1 MYVELEHE
9 DTSITQDHKEYI
21 GYYNNDK
28 TNYGLY
34 FQHGKLSFSYTDNNS
49 NDINIELT
57 DKQTLDMYKCMKR
70 HFEKDLIN

>member
-1 MYVELEHE
+1 MTLEHKDTGITE
-9 DTSITQDHKEYI
+9 DNKEYI
-21 GYYNNDK
+21 GYYNHDK

-34 FQHGKLSFSYTDNNS
+34 FQYGKLSFGYTDDS

-57 DKQTLDMYKCMKR
+57 DKQTLDMYKYMKR